1 MDVSS
6 SASPP
11 CGQHAYQ
18 LDPAQDAHSPTPRAA
33 SSPEAQLPAS
43 NHTSNDEPE
52 GSDPEDTGVCCPVVH
67 ETGDGAEPAHNNH
80 AHETH
85 QLDGIRETAACLRL
99 QPRAFPSETSTSET
113 STSETSTSIVST
125 PGESSPSSLSIPMVQ
140 DPCPEEARQGT
151 SRPPSATHRDPRHS
165 PDLSGLAQKALAA
178 AAPTSRLPN
187 VGSAVRRSGIEQNV
201 IAPLFPLQARLSSD
215 LQEDPRNPQATQ
227 VFHRPSDE
235 IQPPSLASAQPSAA
249 RTLPC
254 DSTPA
259 WWVHQSV
266 SLGQTP
272 PSQLITKPL
281 PGALLSSVGQER
293 GGAPAPPQQ
302 PFRPP
307 VSHPNSSRL
316 RPLLPRPHHDNENSP
331 VTEHLGVEHGIKTTP
346 EAEGRLAVSFMLT

>member
-1 MDVSS
+1 MSS
-6 SASPP
+6 T
-11 CGQHAYQ
+11 CV
-18 LDPAQDAHSPTPRAA
+18 PARPGQDAHSPTPRAT

-85 QLDGIRETAACLRL
+85 QLDGIRETAAGFRL
-99 QPRAFPSETSTSET
+99 QPRAFPSETSK
-113 STSETSTSIVST
+113 SIVST
-125 PGESSPSSLSIPMVQ
+125 PGESSLSSLSIPMVQ

-151 SRPPSATHRDPRHS
+151 NRAPSAIDRDPRHS
-165 PDLSGLAQKALAA
+165 PDLSGLAQEALAA
-178 AAPTSRLPN
+178 AAQTSRLPN
-187 VGSAVRRSGIEQNV
+187 VGSTVRLSGIEQNF

-235 IQPPSLASAQPSAA
+235 IQPPSLVSAEPSAA

-272 PSQLITKPL
+272 PSQLTKPL
-281 PGALLSSVGQER
+281 PGALLSSVGQKRRVIYRPMPIGSPLMQSEMISLL
-293 GGAPAPPQQ
+293 PQYHAPP
-302 PFRPP
+302 R
-307 VSHPNSSRL
+307 
-316 RPLLPRPHHDNENSP
+316 DASP
-331 VTEHLGVEHGIKTTP
+331 
-346 EAEGRLAVSFMLT
+346 